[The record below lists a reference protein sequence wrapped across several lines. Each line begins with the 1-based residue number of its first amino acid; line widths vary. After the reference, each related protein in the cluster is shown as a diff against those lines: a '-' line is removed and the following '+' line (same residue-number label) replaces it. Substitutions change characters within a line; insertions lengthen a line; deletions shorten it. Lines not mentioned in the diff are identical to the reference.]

1 MIKQCLSLAT
11 SKQFQNYSYS
21 SKINI
26 RGLDILIIAINSIMT
41 ALPEKVQNIETRRR
55 TRTTVT
61 LALRNED
68 K

>member
-1 MIKQCLSLAT
+1 
-11 SKQFQNYSYS
+11 
-21 SKINI
+21 
-26 RGLDILIIAINSIMT
+26 MT